1 MKKTESYKTST
12 SSTVTI
18 SEVAASDINN
28 SRSAVAEPVA
38 STNLFPGNSR
48 FLDAPITDH
57 NNFLQRRRYSETVNP
72 LTQLNPDGDGGNPE
86 SEASRRDALETSFR
100 LIDEIDVNVISI
112 PPQVQVDTELARVWG
127 DGIERTRGDYQ
138 MLRAGLGTLYTDL
151 QQNQLDR
158 LRPFVHSME
167 LERDF
172 IRAGRRI
179 SINSAE
185 PHSVLVSFFE
195 LFPTELL
202 SLTISFLDLFPNG
215 LWAPFGMAV
224 FRFFTPLVYF
234 IYNREIITNSDL
246 HRVVTYTLR
255 YVRRARVWAAARM
268 AMPLRQT
275 SIVNQG
281 AILVRN
287 LFALTAAEAR
297 SWSNFFRQN
306 AWVLGGAGVSAF
318 LGVFLSL
325 SPDLRNWVL
334 TQIFQVFVRPFNA
347 ASWFFAQPRSGLAV
361 PSRESAESS
370 LGFGRQILDL
380 LKKFGAEFL
389 ELCAKEFRRSLEK
402 K

>member
-18 SEVAASDINN
+18 SEVAASNIDN
-28 SRSAVAEPVA
+28 SRSAVAEPVS

-57 NNFLQRRRYSETVNP
+57 NNFLQRRQYSGNVNP

-86 SEASRRDALETSFR
+86 SEASRQEALETSFR

-112 PPQVQVDTELARVWG
+112 PPQVQADTELARVWG
-127 DGIERTRGDYQ
+127 NGIERTRGDYQ
-138 MLRAGLGTLYTDL
+138 MLRAGLGTLYRDL
-151 QQNQLDR
+151 QQNHYDR

-255 YVRRARVWAAARM
+255 YIRRARVWGAARM

-281 AILVRN
+281 AILVRD
-287 LFALTAAEAR
+287 LIALTAAEAR
-297 SWSNFFRQN
+297 SWNNFFRQN

-347 ASWFFAQPRSGLAV
+347 ASWFFAQPRSCLAA
-361 PSRESAESS
+361 PSREPAESS

-389 ELCAKEFRRSLEK
+389 ELCAKEFRRSSEK